1 MTNEQDPVTLADKL
15 TIRMRA
21 YAASEKGSDNEARQA
36 IALADLIG
44 RNEKAIERAI
54 LTQHGRHEGLR
65 EAIAELV
72 HGAMVWAAQARG
84 GEPKPWQEGNSTA
97 EDEARRTARKI
108 AALSTDTAQPP
119 ADARTPDDVVER
131 EIAEMRR
138 KADDWRRPNLAQVE
152 GPNDLKIYGG
162 AIADDIER
170 WAELLAASG
179 DARECGAHGVR
190 WPHQCDDCDRENPMP
205 TGYDPLAPQSQ
216 RDARGRALR
225 EAVNDFRWRAL
236 QCRTNRD
243 AYCEKAAGVWD
254 AAADALE
261 TKYAVR

>member
-108 AALSTDTAQPP
+108 AALSTDTAQP
-119 ADARTPDDVVER
+119 
-131 EIAEMRR
+131 
-138 KADDWRRPNLAQVE
+138 
-152 GPNDLKIYGG
+152 G
-162 AIADDIER
+162 
-170 WAELLAASG
+170 
-179 DARECGAHGVR
+179 
-190 WPHQCDDCDRENPMP
+190 
-205 TGYDPLAPQSQ
+205 
-216 RDARGRALR
+216 
-225 EAVNDFRWRAL
+225 
-236 QCRTNRD
+236 
-243 AYCEKAAGVWD
+243 
-254 AAADALE
+254 
-261 TKYAVR
+261 

>member
-108 AALSTDTAQPP
+108 LPSHPPMRAPRMMWWSVRSRKCAGRPMTGAGRTLLKSRGQTTSKSTAA
-119 ADARTPDDVVER
+119 R
-131 EIAEMRR
+131 
-138 KADDWRRPNLAQVE
+138 
-152 GPNDLKIYGG
+152 
-162 AIADDIER
+162 
-170 WAELLAASG
+170 
-179 DARECGAHGVR
+179 
-190 WPHQCDDCDRENPMP
+190 
-205 TGYDPLAPQSQ
+205 
-216 RDARGRALR
+216 
-225 EAVNDFRWRAL
+225 
-236 QCRTNRD
+236 
-243 AYCEKAAGVWD
+243 
-254 AAADALE
+254 
-261 TKYAVR
+261 

>member
-108 AALSTDTAQPP
+108 AALSTDTAQPMRAP
-119 ADARTPDDVVER
+119 RMMWWSVRSRKCAGRPMTGAGRTLLKSRGQTTSKSTAAR
-131 EIAEMRR
+131 
-138 KADDWRRPNLAQVE
+138 
-152 GPNDLKIYGG
+152 
-162 AIADDIER
+162 
-170 WAELLAASG
+170 
-179 DARECGAHGVR
+179 
-190 WPHQCDDCDRENPMP
+190 
-205 TGYDPLAPQSQ
+205 
-216 RDARGRALR
+216 
-225 EAVNDFRWRAL
+225 
-236 QCRTNRD
+236 
-243 AYCEKAAGVWD
+243 
-254 AAADALE
+254 
-261 TKYAVR
+261 